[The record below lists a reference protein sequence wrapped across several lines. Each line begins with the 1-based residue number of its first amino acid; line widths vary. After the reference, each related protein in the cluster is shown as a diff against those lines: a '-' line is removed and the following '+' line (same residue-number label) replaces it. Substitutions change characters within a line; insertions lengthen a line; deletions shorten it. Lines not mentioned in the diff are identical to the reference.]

1 MRKEAKR
8 MIWNAAFLTV
18 STLFMRTVGVGFQ
31 VFLSNRAGAE
41 VMGLFSLLGG
51 VYGFALTLAISGVH
65 LGVTHLVVEAMGK
78 NEEGRVKN
86 IMQKATVYAL
96 LFGTFAA
103 LLLFFLAPTIG
114 RLWLKDERT
123 IDALRLMGLTLPL
136 ISLSSAFS
144 GYFSAVRRVYKSAVT
159 QVAEQG
165 LKIGFTVY
173 LLAFFFAKDAKSA
186 LLSLVI
192 GGLLSEIFSFLI
204 ELTLYL
210 YDRKKHFPNT
220 AIAANEGRRLLGIS
234 LPVACSTYLRA
245 GLLTIEHILIPEG
258 LRNSGASHASA
269 LSAYGS
275 IQSMALPVVL
285 YPAALISSF
294 SGLLVPEFSESRV
307 KGHTRHIEYM
317 FGRVFSLSAAFA
329 IGVAGVLLFS
339 SKELG
344 NLLYPGTDAAYYI
357 RLLAPLIP
365 IMYLDTATD
374 AMLKG
379 LGEQVYSM
387 NVNIADALLS
397 VLLVKLLI
405 PRLGILGY
413 LVTIYISE
421 LFNTTMSL
429 YRLLSISRAKVQ
441 IFRWIY
447 KPLFCILGATCIVRL
462 ILLLLPTKGDLLGV
476 ILSLSLSAFLYLVL
490 LRFFGGFDKK
500 DRAWLLSLFSKDE
513 KGPAKPICRFAEQ
526 NCSQKKFS

>member
-8 MIWNAAFLTV
+8 LIWNAVFLTA

-31 VFLSNRAGAE
+31 VYLAGRAGAE

-51 VYGFALTLAISGVH
+51 VYGFSLTLAISGVH
-65 LGVTHLVVEAMGK
+65 LGVTHLVVEAIGK
-78 NEEGRVKN
+78 NEEGRVKRV
-86 IMQKATVYAL
+86 MRKATLYSL
-96 LFGTFAA
+96 FFGTLAA
-103 LLLFFLAPTIG
+103 LLLVLLAPTIG
-114 RLWLKDERT
+114 TLWLKDERT

-136 ISLSSAFS
+136 IALSSAFS
-144 GYFSAVRRVYKSAVT
+144 GYFSAVRRVYKNALT
-159 QVAEQG
+159 QIAEQA

-186 LLSLVI
+186 LLSLVL
-192 GGLLSEIFSFLI
+192 GGLLAESFSFLI
-204 ELTLYL
+204 ELSLYL
-210 YDRKKHFPNT
+210 FDRKKHYPKT
-220 AIAANEGRRLLGIS
+220 TPAAGDGQRLLAIS
-234 LPVACSTYLRA
+234 LPVAFSTYIRS

-258 LRNSGASHASA
+258 LRNSGASHVAA

-294 SGLLVPEFSESRV
+294 AGLLIPEFSESRV
-307 KGHTRHIEYM
+307 KGHTRHIDYM

-329 IGVAGVLLFS
+329 IGASGVLLFCS
-339 SKELG
+339 EELG
-344 NLLYPGTDAAYYI
+344 TLLYPGTDAARYI

-365 IMYLDTATD
+365 VMYLDTATD

-379 LGEQVYSM
+379 LGQQVYSM
-387 NVNIADALLS
+387 NVNIADAALS

-405 PRLGILGY
+405 PRLGITGY

-429 YRLLSISRAKVQ
+429 FRLLSISRAKIKV
-441 IFRWIY
+441 FRWIY
-447 KPLFCILGATCIVRL
+447 KPLFCVLGATSLVRL
-462 ILLLLPTKGDLLGV
+462 LFLFLPAKSNLFGMVLRLTLTAL
-476 ILSLSLSAFLYLVL
+476 FYLVL
-490 LRFFGGFDKK
+490 LRFFGGFDKE
-500 DRAWLLSLFSKDE
+500 DRAWLLSLFTREE
-513 KGPAKPICRFAEQ
+513 KSPAKPICRFAELK
-526 NCSQKKFS
+526 SSKKKFS

>member
-8 MIWNAAFLTV
+8 MIWNASFLTA

-78 NEEGRVKN
+78 NEEGRVRRV
-86 IMQKATVYAL
+86 MQKATLYAL
-96 LFGTFAA
+96 SFGTLSA
-103 LLLFFLAPTIG
+103 LLLVLLAPTIG

-123 IDALRLMGLTLPL
+123 VDALRIMGLTLPL
-136 ISLSSAFS
+136 IALSSAFS
-144 GYFSAVRRVYKSAVT
+144 GYFSAVRRVYKSAIV
-159 QVAEQG
+159 QVAEQA

-186 LLSLVI
+186 LLALVL
-192 GGLLSEIFSFLI
+192 GGLLAECFSFLI
-204 ELTLYL
+204 ELSLYL
-210 YDRKKHFPNT
+210 FDRKKHYPDT
-220 AIAANEGRRLLGIS
+220 SPAANEGKRLLGIS
-234 LPVACSTYLRA
+234 LPVAVSTYIRS

-258 LRNSGASHASA
+258 LRNSGASHAAA

-294 SGLLVPEFSESRV
+294 AGLLIPEFSESRV
-307 KGHTRHIEYM
+307 KGHVRHIDYM

-329 IGVAGVLLFS
+329 IGVSGVLLFCS
-339 SKELG
+339 QELG
-344 NLLYPGTDAAYYI
+344 ELLYPGTDAAHYI

-379 LGEQVYSM
+379 LGQQVYSM

-397 VLLVKLLI
+397 VILVKLLI
-405 PRLGILGY
+405 PRLGISGY
-413 LVTIYISE
+413 LVTIYVSE
-421 LFNTTMSL
+421 VFNTTMSL
-429 YRLLSISRAKVQ
+429 YRLLSISHAKVQ
-441 IFRWIY
+441 IFRWVY
-447 KPLFCILGATCIVRL
+447 KPLFCVLGATCFVRL
-462 ILLLLPTKGDLLGV
+462 LFLVLPTKNDSLSV
-476 ILSLSLSAFLYLVL
+476 ILHLALTSCLYLVL
-490 LRFFGGFDKK
+490 LRFFGGFDKE
-500 DRAWLLSLFSKDE
+500 DRAWILSLFTKDE
-513 KGPAKPICRFAEQ
+513 KSPAKPICRFAEQ
-526 NCSQKKFS
+526 KVSKKKFS